1 MKIFKRVKTT
11 SKTTKP
17 LPFAVYFWSVF
28 GVAAAG
34 LLNMVYSA
42 VSHYRVHI
50 DALYTSICA
59 VSDAVNCD
67 TVSQSA
73 YSIFIGMPVPVW
85 GVIGYGFFICLLAF
99 VHLERTDKQRIW
111 LLLFIIALFFS
122 IYSLVLAYILKF
134 QIKVY
139 CIACITGYATNFTL
153 LYLVWI
159 IRKRFPE
166 AGSGFFQS
174 LKKDIK
180 FLWQPG
186 KKKKIMIIL
195 LVSVPLVL
203 PAVFPQYW
211 VFEMPQLSSD
221 IPTGF
226 TEDGAPWIGAEN
238 PELIIIEYTD
248 YLCFHC
254 KKKHAYL
261 RQIVAENPEK
271 IRLVHRHFPMVS
283 ELNPLV
289 AKALYPGS
297 GKLAIASAYAATQDR
312 FWQMNDLLYDLPP
325 NMKSLNI
332 RDLAEKS
339 GVDFDGLAAC
349 LSNRTLYY
357 KIQKDIL
364 KGIQLGVTGTP
375 AYDINGQLFQGHI
388 PVKTIMNVLD

>member
-1 MKIFKRVKTT
+1 MADKTI
-11 SKTTKP
+11 KP
-17 LPFAVYFWSVF
+17 LPFSVYFWSVF

-34 LLNMVYSA
+34 LLNMIYSA
-42 VSHYRVHI
+42 ISHYRVHT
-50 DALYTSICA
+50 DVLYTSICA

-85 GVIGYGFFICLLAF
+85 GVLGYGFFIGLLAF
-99 VHLERTDKQRIW
+99 AYFDRADKRRVW
-111 LLLFIIALFFS
+111 LLLFITALFFS

-134 QIKVY
+134 QIKVS
-139 CIACITGYATNFTL
+139 CIVCITGYAINFAL

-166 AGSGFFQS
+166 GGSGFFQL
-174 LKKDIK
+174 LKKDLQ

-186 KKKKIMIIL
+186 RKRKIVIVL
-195 LVSVPLVL
+195 LVAIPFLL

-211 VFEMPQLSSD
+211 VFEMPQLSFD
-221 IPTGF
+221 VPTGL

-238 PELIIIEYTD
+238 PELLIIEYTD

-261 RQIVAENPEK
+261 RQIVAKNPDK
-271 IRLVHRHFPMVS
+271 IRLVHRHFPMVP
-283 ELNPLV
+283 EFNPLV
-289 AKALYPGS
+289 EKALYPGS
-297 GKLAIASAYAATQDR
+297 GKLAIAAAYAATQDR

-325 NMKSLNI
+325 NMRSLNI

-339 GVDFDGLAAC
+339 GVSFEGLAGSLA
-349 LSNRTLYY
+349 NKPLYD
-357 KIQKDIL
+357 KIRQDVIT
-364 KGIQLGVTGTP
+364 GIKLGINGTP
-375 AYDINGQLFQGHI
+375 AYKINGEIFQGRI
-388 PVKTIMNVLD
+388 PLKMIKKILE